1 MDSAVSPAFPPSSGI
16 FPRRLRTLPPAAMVL
31 GALFLVPPLLAAVS
45 LPAAAQKAD
54 RQVAQ
59 EAAVP
64 PPDSPVVFDVLRDG
78 SKVGE
83 HRLVFEPQDDDTLK
97 VSVETAMSVSF
108 AFVTLFRYEHKRVER
123 WRDGTLES
131 LAGITNDDGQEY
143 EISIVR
149 KEGHY
154 SRTVNG
160 TEEEIAG
167 PVKVD
172 SLWSK
177 DRLSAGK
184 LFSAASDQVYRVRS
198 DLLGKETIEAKGA
211 EIEAEHYK
219 LTGEID
225 RDLWYGPGGE
235 LLKVQY
241 EGAEGETFEYVRR

>member
-1 MDSAVSPAFPPSSGI
+1 MDSAVSPALPPASG
-16 FPRRLRTLPPAAMVL
+16 FSLRCLRTLPPAALFL
-31 GALFLVPPLLAAVS
+31 GALFLAPLLLATVS

-78 SKVGE
+78 SKIGE
-83 HRLVFEPQDDDTLK
+83 HRLVFEPEEGDTLK
-97 VSVETAMSVSF
+97 VSVETAMSVKI
-108 AFVTLFRYEHKRVER
+108 AFVTVFRYEHKRVER

-131 LAGITNDDGQEY
+131 LAGMTNDDGKEY

-160 TEEEIAG
+160 AEEEIDG
-167 PVKVD
+167 PVKID

-177 DRLSAGK
+177 DRLTAGK
-184 LFSAASDQVYRVRS
+184 LFSAASDGVYRVRS
-198 DLLGKETIEAKGA
+198 DLLGWETIEVRGAKV
-211 EIEAEHYK
+211 EAEHYK

-225 RDLWYGPGGE
+225 RDLWFGPGGE
-235 LLKVQY
+235 LLKIMY